1 MGVAVTS
8 SATHADPSGF
18 RRADLRSLFHFA
30 PEPYL
35 VTDASGVV
43 LEVNQAACEFLE
55 RPREGILGQP
65 LAGFTRGESTS
76 RLRELISDFAPGNCV
91 QASIELSTPNE
102 PTRMCR
108 VAAIAVMTE
117 DEQKQI
123 LWLLTDATDIVNAEQ
138 RVRQLNGQLEQMVGD
153 RTRQLERT
161 LEQLRAAINHKNEF
175 LSLMSHELRTP
186 LTVLVGGTRLLEA
199 RLDAISDADRKLL
212 LADMAESGDRLQ
224 HLIEN
229 LMMLA
234 RLDPLQAPE
243 LEPILLQRVV
253 PGVVESFSAKNDGKI
268 KLDLPH
274 DLPLVLGHVGYL
286 GRVLGNL
293 LANASK
299 YGVDKAPVKISGK
312 AVADSVEIWI
322 HNAGTIE
329 DEEVE
334 HIFDPFFRSKHV
346 NAQKPGAGIGL
357 TVCQRLME
365 AQGGRIWLDRD
376 RSRGVTFKLA
386 LPSSEAQS

>member
-1 MGVAVTS
+1 
-8 SATHADPSGF
+8 
-18 RRADLRSLFHFA
+18 
-30 PEPYL
+30 
-35 VTDASGVV
+35 

-65 LAGFTRGESTS
+65 LASFTRDESTS
-76 RLRELISDFAPGNCV
+76 RLRQLISDFVPGNCV
-91 QASIELSTPNE
+91 QATIELSTPSE

-117 DEQKQI
+117 DGQKQI
-123 LWLLTDATDIVNAEQ
+123 LWLLTDVTDMVNAEQ

-161 LEQLRAAINHKNEF
+161 LEQLRAAIDHKNEF

-186 LTVLVGGTRLLEA
+186 LTVLLGGTRLLEA
-199 RLDAISDADRKLL
+199 RLDSISDADRKLIL
-212 LADMAESGDRLQ
+212 TDMAESGDRLQ

-234 RLDPLQAPE
+234 RLDPLQEAQ
-243 LEPILLQRVV
+243 LEPVLLQRIVRNAAA
-253 PGVVESFSAKNDGKI
+253 GFCAKNGACKVEV
-268 KLDLPH
+268 DLPQ
-274 DLPLVLGHVGYL
+274 DLPLVLGHAGHL
-286 GRVLGNL
+286 ERVMGNL

-299 YGVDKAPVKISGK
+299 YGIANAPVRISSK
-312 AVADSVEIWI
+312 ASADSVEVWV
-322 HNAGTIE
+322 HNQGTIE
-329 DEEVE
+329 DEEAE

-346 NAQKPGAGIGL
+346 NLQKPGAGIGL

-365 AQGGRIWLDRD
+365 AQGGRIWLDPD
-376 RSRGVTFKLA
+376 RSKGVTFKLA
-386 LPSSEAQS
+386 LPRSEAQEPMAHH